1 MSTVK
6 NPIQAQIDALQ
17 AQQKASDPRSIEQ
30 NPLFLL
36 AKGIQPVS
44 QLAAH
49 KKSAKVG
56 NLFFEYVQNANTLKG
71 VVRSGAQVAEYLE
84 SLNLITWDRTNDRY
98 MWIGEPMTR
107 SQFLAMFPTSS
118 LRSV

>member
-1 MSTVK
+1 MSAV
-6 NPIQAQIDALQ
+6 NPVQAQIDALQ
-17 AQQKASDPRSIEQ
+17 AQMNDPRSIEK

-49 KKSAKVG
+49 KKSAKAG
-56 NLFFEYVQNANTLKG
+56 NLFYEYVQNANSLKG

-84 SLNLITWDRTNDRY
+84 SVNLITWDRTNDRY

-107 SQFLAMFPTSS
+107 SQFLAMFPSS
-118 LRSV
+118 LLRAV

>member
-1 MSTVK
+1 MSTAK
-6 NPIQAQIDALQ
+6 NPVQEQIDALQ
-17 AQQKASDPRSIEQ
+17 AKLANPRSIEQ

-36 AKGIQPVS
+36 EKGIQPVS
-44 QLAAH
+44 QLTAH
-49 KKSAKVG
+49 KKSAKAG
-56 NLFFEYVQNANTLKG
+56 NLYFEYIQNANTLKG
-71 VVRSGAQVAEYLE
+71 VVRSGAQVAEWLE
-84 SLNLITWDRTNDRY
+84 SKNLITWDRTNDRY